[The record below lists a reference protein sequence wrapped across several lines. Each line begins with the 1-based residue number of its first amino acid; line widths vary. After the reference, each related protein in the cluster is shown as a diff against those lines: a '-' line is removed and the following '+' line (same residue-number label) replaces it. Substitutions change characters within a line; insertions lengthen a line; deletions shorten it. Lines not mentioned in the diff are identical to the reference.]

1 MADGVDMGERTLEN
15 LANRLLQLDSAIE
28 KNEHFTEA
36 QARQFIEAKKNKA
49 TVTKTRSDMKK
60 VNDWLND
67 DGETRQIKD
76 IPPKELDILLS
87 RFLLSVKKTK
97 LSAEANGPAATN
109 FEPSTLRGILSS
121 VKRHLS
127 ENEYEGDVM
136 GGKEFKL
143 TRDTLKAKCVD
154 LKEKGLG
161 NKKQRADPFTSSEIQ
176 QLYEKELLGAASPI
190 SLTNTIWLNNT
201 MHLGLRGR
209 QEHLT
214 MLWGDLELS
223 KTSDGVSYLAFTEKP
238 TKTRNGVAGD
248 HRQYVPK
255 LFEQPGDPNC
265 PVRLYQIYKEKRP
278 PQMSAPE
285 TRFYV
290 ALNPNF
296 GKGTESNDLWF
307 INQNLGKINW
317 DNWPKP

>member
-1 MADGVDMGERTLEN
+1 MGERTLEN

-127 ENEYEGDVM
+127 ENGRRISVCYYYL
-136 GGKEFKL
+136 KQLKL
-143 TRDTLKAKCVD
+143 
-154 LKEKGLG
+154 
-161 NKKQRADPFTSSEIQ
+161 
-176 QLYEKELLGAASPI
+176 
-190 SLTNTIWLNNT
+190 
-201 MHLGLRGR
+201 
-209 QEHLT
+209 
-214 MLWGDLELS
+214 
-223 KTSDGVSYLAFTEKP
+223 
-238 TKTRNGVAGD
+238 
-248 HRQYVPK
+248 
-255 LFEQPGDPNC
+255 
-265 PVRLYQIYKEKRP
+265 IYKHLN
-278 PQMSAPE
+278 SYI
-285 TRFYV
+285 FYSC
-290 ALNPNF
+290 L
-296 GKGTESNDLWF
+296 
-307 INQNLGKINW
+307 
-317 DNWPKP
+317 